1 MAERTVSSIAAVL
14 VGAFLL
20 LAGCAPPPLYAPRYH
35 GPTPDYYQVRRGD
48 TLYSIGQ
55 RFGVDHKRI
64 MLWNDIR
71 DPGNLQLGQRLRL
84 TAPPGQGGGPERDVA
99 TKDEPRV
106 GKVAVGGGSTSAGRG
121 GGSASGKQA
130 GGGGSEPE
138 GGAPS
143 TWRWPL
149 DGRIIQRFGGDGR
162 EHNNGI
168 DIAASAGTEVRAV
181 APGTVVYS
189 GDGLRGYGNL
199 VIIRHGGGY
208 ITTYAYNQVNLVAE
222 DDSVEAGDVVAR
234 VGETGAATETSL
246 HFEVRRR
253 TEPIDPLKVLPER

>member
-1 MAERTVSSIAAVL
+1 MAERIAPSIVAVL
-14 VGAFLL
+14 VGAVLL

-55 RFGVDHKRI
+55 RFGVDHQQI

-84 TAPPGQGGGPERDVA
+84 TSPPGQDTEPRDVA
-99 TKDEPRV
+99 TKSEPRV
-106 GKVAVGGGSTSAGRG
+106 GKVAVGKSSAGESSARPDGGSTK
-121 GGSASGKQA
+121 ASGGNSK
-130 GGGGSEPE
+130 SL
-138 GGAPS
+138 GGAPGA
-143 TWRWPL
+143 WRWPL
-149 DGRIIQRFGGDGR
+149 EGRVIQRFGGDGR

-168 DIAASAGTEVRAV
+168 DIAASAGTEIRAV
-181 APGTVVYS
+181 APGQVVYS

-222 DDSVEAGDVVAR
+222 DDTVEAGDVVAR

-246 HFEVRRR
+246 HFEVRHR
-253 TEPIDPLKVLPER
+253 TEPMDPLKVLPSR